1 MCPFL
6 RPQPRTPNP
15 SRSAT
20 RRRKGDDVEKSLAGP
35 SLPLLLLL
43 LASGVSRADTTVGS
57 FQSSST
63 NPFLYNEAP
72 SQSIDYQQVYT
83 SSAFTGTTDIDSLTF
98 YFDNAADRAL
108 SQISGT
114 YRVMWG
120 YAAPGSVNGLTTNLA
135 GNFMAPPGIL
145 GTFTIPVRRP
155 ANNNDNNNVAFTLS
169 GFNFDYNPA
178 KGNLLME
185 IVINNQQVIL
195 NGANRASQGLE
206 ADPSGSVTS
215 RAFCMTGM
223 GCPPMRR
230 VWLQPLAQVRLPHQ
244 NRVPWLCLVP
254 AS

>member
-1 MCPFL
+1 MTLKSPL
-6 RPQPRTPNP
+6 R
-15 SRSAT
+15 
-20 RRRKGDDVEKSLAGP
+20 GL
-35 SLPLLLLL
+35 LPLLLLL

-83 SSAFTGTTDIDSLTF
+83 SSAFTGTTDINSLTF

-114 YRVMWG
+114 YTVMWG

-223 GCPPMRR
+223 GCSADATGLVTTFGTSPIATPEPSTLVMLGSGILGLASVFRR
-230 VWLQPLAQVRLPHQ
+230 HIV
-244 NRVPWLCLVP
+244 
-254 AS
+254 